1 MLEKGQMQ
9 EIKIGF
15 ICDAGVGSSAMGAA
29 LFRRKLKE
37 EGMDGIT
44 AEAYAVDQIPEDLT
58 IGVCQRAFLEILQK
72 ESNLSNIVTMES
84 LLNQTEHL
92 ALIEKLRKGDITQ

>member
-1 MLEKGQMQ
+1 ML

-29 LFRRKLKE
+29 LFRRKIKE

-44 AEAYAVDQIPEDLT
+44 AEAYAVDQIPDDRRLPERVL
-58 IGVCQRAFLEILQK
+58 GNPAE
-72 ESNLSNIVTMES
+72 
-84 LLNQTEHL
+84 
-92 ALIEKLRKGDITQ
+92 RK

>member
-1 MLEKGQMQ
+1 
-9 EIKIGF
+9 
-15 ICDAGVGSSAMGAA
+15 MGAA